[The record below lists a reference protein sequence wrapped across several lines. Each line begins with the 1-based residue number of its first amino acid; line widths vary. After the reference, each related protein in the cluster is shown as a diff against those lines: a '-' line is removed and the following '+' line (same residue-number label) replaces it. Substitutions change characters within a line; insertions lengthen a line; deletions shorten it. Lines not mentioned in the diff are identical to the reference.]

1 MRINSMNRRGFLK
14 SQMGLLLA
22 AGSSAVLGPGHLF
35 AEQTPDIAIGK
46 GAPAA
51 ATRAAV
57 ELLGGMGAFVQQGQK
72 VVIKPNMSFANPP
85 DWATTTHPEVIREL
99 AALCFEAGAADVR
112 VLDHPLRSAELCLE
126 RSGIATACETLG
138 KGQMAHALETP
149 SFFEEAEIPQGK
161 EMRSNAFMKDALQAD
176 VLIAAPVA
184 KSHGSAGVSL
194 SLKGMMGLI
203 WNRGVMHSRYDLS
216 ESIVDLNTRL
226 KADLT
231 VIDATR
237 VLTSNG
243 PFGPGKVITPH
254 KVIASRDPVAA
265 DAFTVASFPW
275 WGRNIA
281 PDQVKH
287 IRLAHERGLG
297 RMDVQNM
304 SRQEIEA

>member
-1 MRINSMNRRGFLK
+1 MRTCSMNRRVFLK

-22 AGSSAVLGPGHLF
+22 AGSSAVLGPGALF
-35 AEQTPDIAIGK
+35 AEAAPDLAVAKGK
-46 GAPAA
+46 PAA

-57 ELLGGMGAFVQQGQK
+57 ELLGGMGAFVTKGAR

-99 AALCFEAGAADVR
+99 AALCFEAGADDVR

-126 RSGIATACETLG
+126 RSGIAAACQTLG
-138 KGQMAHALETP
+138 RGDMAHALETP
-149 SFFEEAEIPQGK
+149 SFFEEAEIPEGK
-161 EMRSNAFMKDALQAD
+161 EMRSNSFMKDALNAD

-203 WNRGVMHSRYDLS
+203 WNRGAMHSRYDLS
-216 ESIVDLNTRL
+216 ESIVDLNTKLR
-226 KADLT
+226 ADLT

-243 PFGPGKVITPH
+243 PFGPGKVITPDT
-254 KVIASRDPVAA
+254 VIASRDPVAA
-265 DAFTVASFPW
+265 DAYTVASFQW
-275 WGRNIA
+275 WGRSIA

-297 RMDVQNM
+297 RMDVQNLTL
-304 SRQEIEA
+304 REIEA